1 MDEEIFFRSARI
13 TSTGSRPLL
22 SPPFIAA
29 CGGTIRR
36 KTIAVF
42 GLTFKPETDDMRD
55 APSIPIIARL
65 VQDGATVR
73 AFDPRGMDQAK
84 PLLPSDVVYCRDALD
99 AATEADALVLTT

>member
-1 MDEEIFFRSARI
+1 M
-13 TSTGSRPLL
+13 
-22 SPPFIAA
+22 
-29 CGGTIRR
+29 

-73 AFDPRGMDQAK
+73 AFDPKGMDQAK
-84 PLLPSDVVYCRDALD
+84 PLLPSEVVYCRDALD
-99 AATEADALVLTT
+99 AATEADALVLTTEARSHRPNSPTPWTVESSSICATSTSPKR